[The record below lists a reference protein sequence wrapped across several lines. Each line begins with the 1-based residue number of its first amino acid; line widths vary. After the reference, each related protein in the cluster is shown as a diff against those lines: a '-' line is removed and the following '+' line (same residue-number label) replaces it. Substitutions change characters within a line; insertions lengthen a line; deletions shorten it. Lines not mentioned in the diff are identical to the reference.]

1 MASDAPDRPGDSTSS
16 HGVPD
21 AVPGDLARAVAA
33 LFSPL
38 AHDVRAG
45 LNGISVWTHLLQ
57 RDGDEVAARAV
68 EGIRRAVSQQSALAQ
83 ELSQIGAALVAL
95 RGQPMEPVDL
105 RALSTQVVDEIS
117 AQDEGALLRIEG
129 EHVLSVRSHADVLRR
144 VVRLIVLDVLAA
156 VPGAPV
162 TLVLRQSGCHVVLEV
177 SAAAGRD
184 AEGASAPRRT
194 LRQSLAALAACM
206 VEARLQI
213 DMQPPAVRCV
223 LTLAST
229 A

>member
-1 MASDAPDRPGDSTSS
+1 MVSDAPDLPGDSSSS
-16 HGVPD
+16 HGAPD
-21 AVPGDLARAVAA
+21 PLPGDLARAVAA
-33 LFSPL
+33 MFSPL
-38 AHDVRAG
+38 AHDLRAG

-57 RDGDEVAARAV
+57 RDGDEVAVRAV
-68 EGIRRAVSQQSALAQ
+68 EGIRRAVAQQSALAQ

-95 RGQPMEPVDL
+95 RGPPTEPIDL
-105 RALSTQVVDEIS
+105 RALSTQVVDEIRM
-117 AQDEGALLRIEG
+117 QDEGAHLRIEG

-144 VVRLIVLDVLAA
+144 IVRLIVLDVLAT

-162 TLVLRQSGCHVVLEV
+162 TLALRQTGRDVVLEV
-177 SAAAGRD
+177 SAAAGRGTD
-184 AEGASAPRRT
+184 GASAPRRT

-223 LTLAST
+223 LTLPSAV
-229 A
+229 